1 MVNSTTTGYPHENKV
16 TLYLYS
22 KLHINNNSKYRDIN
36 IFKMKN
42 LSSQTS

>member
-22 KLHINNNSKYRDIN
+22 KLQPEQKKKKKI
-36 IFKMKN
+36 
-42 LSSQTS
+42 